1 MSRSYRNIT
10 PRLAGQIRLLM
21 TDVDGTITPGG
32 DSLSLAVLDAINC
45 LKGEGIMVGLV
56 SGRMLFRLES
66 MARDLGITGSIIAEN
81 GGVAKPA
88 IAAFHRGRGASI
100 GNTKAPR
107 GN

>member
-56 SGRMLFRLES
+56 SG
-66 MARDLGITGSIIAEN
+66 
-81 GGVAKPA
+81 
-88 IAAFHRGRGASI
+88 
-100 GNTKAPR
+100 
-107 GN
+107 